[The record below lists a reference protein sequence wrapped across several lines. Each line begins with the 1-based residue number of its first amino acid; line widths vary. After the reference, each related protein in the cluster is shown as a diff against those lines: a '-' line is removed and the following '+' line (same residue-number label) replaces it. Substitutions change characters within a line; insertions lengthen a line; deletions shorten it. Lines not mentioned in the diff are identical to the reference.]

1 MFRAKAR
8 ARKGFTL
15 IELLVVIAI
24 IAVLIGLLV
33 PAVQR
38 VRSAAARIECGNNL
52 HQLGLAYMNY
62 TTSRNGKLPAAW
74 YPLQIDPS
82 TQLFVP
88 FSTTDPYPRGTIF
101 VTLLPYIEQDPLF
114 TLVGSA
120 PNGATPFENSTAAFY
135 GGNQIL
141 KAYFCPADPSLNSNL
156 QREGFASTSY
166 AANLMVFDPKGP
178 GTIITNMR
186 DGTSNTVIFAERFKN
201 CQPPQGVGVE
211 TMPGWA
217 VHPSFVLPSQ
227 GGPHG
232 WDSPVFGW
240 HEWQSL
246 NFPTQYAQTPFDP
259 SFAQTYVNGVPTGTP
274 FQLAPSQ
281 SNCDWRITQS
291 GHNGVMNVL
300 LGDGS
305 VRGVSSSISAVTW
318 WSACMPNDGN
328 PLGPDWD
335 N

>member
-1 MFRAKAR
+1 MFRAKSG

-33 PAVQR
+33 PAVQK
-38 VRSAAARIECGNNL
+38 VRNAAVRIQCSNNL
-52 HQLGLAYMNY
+52 HQLGVAYMNY
-62 TTSRNGKLPAAW
+62 ATSRNGKLPAAW

-88 FSTTDPYPRGTIF
+88 FSTTDPYPRGTIHLS
-101 VTLLPYIEQDPLF
+101 LLPYIEQDNVQNLAA
-114 TLVGSA
+114 TA
-120 PNGATPFENSTAAFY
+120 PNGSTPFENSTAGFY
-135 GGNQIL
+135 GGNVII
-141 KAYFCPADPSLNSNL
+141 KAYLCPADPSRNSDI
-156 QREGFASTSY
+156 QREGFASASY

-178 GTIITNMR
+178 GTLTSAMR
-186 DGTSNTVIFAERFKN
+186 DGASNTVIFTERYTN
-201 CQPPQGVGVE
+201 CQPQGAG
-211 TMPGWA
+211 TFQTSPGWA

-259 SFAQTYVNGVPTGTP
+259 SFAQAYVNGVPTGTP
-274 FQLAPSQ
+274 FQIAPSL
-281 SNCDWRITQS
+281 SNCDWRITQG
-291 GHNGVMNVL
+291 GHSGVMNVL

-305 VRGVSSSISAVTW
+305 VRGVSSGISAVTW

-328 PLGPDWD
+328 PLGSDWD